1 MNLLFFIDLVVS
13 RLWNSAAPLHVA
25 RPTLEVEALDS
36 GNADIVFGEH
46 PSDWSSPNDSGYSPS
61 HDWDADLF
69 ATIESSDRT
78 LGNILPG
85 DFHRGTDIN
94 PASGLI
100 MVGGGAGLDVG
111 GNLYGTS
118 ADDTYLSGLGCTG
131 ATYDC
136 SASFDS
142 SSSLDCF
149 SSSDCFSSTDSFDS
163 YGVGGF
169 GSDW

>member
-1 MNLLFFIDLVVS
+1 MNLLFFIDIVMT
-13 RLWNSAAPLHVA
+13 RLWKSAAPLRVA
-25 RPTLEVEALDS
+25 RATSKADALGS
-36 GNADIVFGEH
+36 GNADIVFGEDR
-46 PSDWSSPNDSGYSPS
+46 SDWSSSNDSGYSPS
-61 HDWDADLF
+61 HDWDFTPIAAVD
-69 ATIESSDRT
+69 SSDRT
-78 LGNILPG
+78 LGAVPPG
-85 DFHRGTDIN
+85 ELHRGTDIN

-100 MVGGGAGLDVG
+100 MVGGAAGLDVG

-136 SASFDS
+136 LASFDS

-163 YGVGGF
+163 YGSGGF